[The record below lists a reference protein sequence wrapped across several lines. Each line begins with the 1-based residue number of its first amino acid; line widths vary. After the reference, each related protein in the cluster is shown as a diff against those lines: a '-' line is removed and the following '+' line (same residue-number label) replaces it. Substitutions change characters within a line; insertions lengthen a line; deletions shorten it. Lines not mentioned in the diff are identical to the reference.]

1 MLGGGGVKVDIVGVG
16 IVGVGVIGVDVNVL
30 GDE

>member
-16 IVGVGVIGVDVNVL
+16 IVGVGVMGVDVNVL